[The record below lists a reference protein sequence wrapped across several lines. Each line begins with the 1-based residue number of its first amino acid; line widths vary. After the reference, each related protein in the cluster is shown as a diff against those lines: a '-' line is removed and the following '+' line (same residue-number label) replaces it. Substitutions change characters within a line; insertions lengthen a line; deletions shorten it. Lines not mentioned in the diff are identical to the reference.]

1 MFISYL
7 SFGPNL
13 TLQIIPE
20 ILNVQILKFFRN
32 LRSLAAEDPSLE
44 EGTQGGFFF
53 TKLKAIQNPGLHLS
67 FSGV

>member
-53 TKLKAIQNPGLHLS
+53 IKLKAIQNPGLHLS

>member
-53 TKLKAIQNPGLHLS
+53 YKTQGHPKPGSSLEL
-67 FSGV
+67 